1 MDILYHFPL
10 CPFSR
15 KVRVF
20 LKEKKINF
28 SLIEENPWK
37 KREEFIKINPVC
49 QVPVLINNQNII
61 IDSQAICEYIEE
73 THDNSAL
80 LGGSPYKKSE
90 VRKLISWIDYK
101 FYHEVTKYVISEK
114 IAKYYIQNKSPD
126 SRFLRAA
133 MYNLQSHIKYIE
145 HLIHTNGWL
154 VSHEFTLADIT
165 LSAHI
170 SVLDYIDTFPWNISN
185 TVKEWYSLIK
195 SRSSFAPI
203 LHDKISGFTPPMH
216 YPQLDF

>member
-15 KVRVF
+15 KVRIL

-28 SLIEENPWK
+28 NLIEENPWK

-73 THDNSAL
+73 VYNDFSL
-80 LGGSPYKKSE
+80 LGSLPYQRSE

-114 IAKYYIQNKSPD
+114 ISKYYIKNKSPD

-133 MYNLQSHIKYIE
+133 IYNLQSHIKYIE
-145 HLIHTNGWL
+145 HLINTNGWL
-154 VSHEFTLADIT
+154 VLHELTLADIA

-170 SVLDYIDTFPWNISN
+170 SVLDYVDIFPWNISN
-185 TVKEWYSLIK
+185 TVKEWYSIIK
-195 SRSSFAPI
+195 SRSSFSPI
-203 LHDKISGFTPPMH
+203 LQDRILGFTPPAH
-216 YPQLDF
+216 YSQLDF